1 MVMFGYG
8 PFRRHSFAPTQDL
21 TAFPKTGILEKHHR
35 RTSGKPQMMRI
46 LPRGGPGRLLELQE
60 LARRSQNVAISISD
74 PPPPTQPSQTA
85 ALTASHSSKPL
96 YPPDHRLSLIVHP
109 HTAGLP
115 GRHRRAL
122 AGARIGHFHV
132 PRGPMVCTPPAP
144 RLTPTNPQ
152 S

>member
-1 MVMFGYG
+1 MGRFDGTPLPHHMISQRSQKRGYWKSIIEELQVNLK
-8 PFRRHSFAPTQDL
+8 RC
-21 TAFPKTGILEKHHR
+21 AFC
-35 RTSGKPQMMRI
+35 SG
-46 LPRGGPGRLLELQE
+46 GGPGRLLELQE

-144 RLTPTNPQ
+144 RLTPTTPQ